1 MSTNHVAQRPAGGPP
16 APDQD
21 VTEHG
26 IELVLIVAGILCAT
40 LMQTLDTTIINVAL
54 PIIQGNLGATIDEG
68 AWVVTGYII
77 SAVVVIPLTPWLQ
90 MRFGRR
96 QYYSTAIIGFTIASV
111 LCGTSHSIGEL
122 IFWRIVQ
129 GAFGGGLIATAQAT
143 LRDTFPKDKIGLSQG
158 LFSLGAIVGPA
169 VGPTLGG
176 WLTDNVSWNWVFF
189 INVVPGV
196 FAGFIM
202 LTRLKNPTV
211 PRRIPV
217 DAIGLALL
225 IVGLGSLQY
234 VLGEGQRRDWFDDEL
249 IRYLSVT
256 FVLGIGGF
264 IGWELFGT
272 TRPIVDLRVLRY
284 PSVSA
289 GSVLAFAIGATL
301 YGAIVIFPQ
310 YVQSVLGFTA
320 TDSGLLI
327 FSRAIFIAAGTPLVV
342 KLATGGKVQTRYLLL
357 TGFLLVGFSQL
368 WFAQITTSST
378 DFWTLVPPNMMSGLG
393 LSMLFVPISLAIL
406 GGVPPQVVPKAASF
420 QSLSQQLGGS
430 ISTAALI
437 TLLARRQAFH
447 QEILAAHVQPAWR
460 PYATFIGAHG
470 SLTQLYADV
479 LNEVSALSY
488 ADAQLA
494 IGVLAFVLLPVV
506 FILPKKK
513 SGAPTPA
520 PSFE

>member
-1 MSTNHVAQRPAGGPP
+1 MARATPDGPP
-16 APDQD
+16 PADRSVVETGLPLA
-21 VTEHG
+21 
-26 IELVLIVAGILCAT
+26 LVVAGILCAT
-40 LMQTLDTTIINVAL
+40 LMQTLDTTIVNVAL

-90 MRFGRR
+90 TRFGRK
-96 QYYSTAIIGFTIASV
+96 QYYSTAIIGFTIVSV
-111 LCGTSHSIGEL
+111 LCGTSNTIGEL

-158 LFSLGAIVGPA
+158 LFSIGAIVGPA
-169 VGPTLGG
+169 LGPTLGG
-176 WLTDNVSWNWVFF
+176 WLTDNYSWNWVFF
-189 INVVPGV
+189 INVVPGA

-202 LTRLKNPTV
+202 LTRLKNPND
-211 PRRIPV
+211 PRSAPV

-234 VLGEGQRRDWFDDEL
+234 VLGEGQRQDWFDDSL
-249 IRYLSVT
+249 ITALTVTSVT
-256 FVLGIGGF
+256 GIVAF
-264 IGWELFGT
+264 IFWELFGT

-284 PSVSA
+284 PSVAA

-320 TDSGLLI
+320 TLSGELI
-327 FSRAIFIAAGTPLVV
+327 FTRAIFIALGTPLVV
-342 KLATGGKVQTRYLLL
+342 RLATSGSFDTRILLL
-357 TGFLLVGFSQL
+357 AGFTLVGASQF
-368 WFAQITTSST
+368 WFAHITTSQT
-378 DFWTLVPPNMMSGLG
+378 DFLTLVPPNIMSGLG
-393 LSMLFVPISLAIL
+393 LSLLFVPISIAIL

-430 ISTAALI
+430 ISTAALV

-447 QEILAAHVQPAWR
+447 QDHLAAAIRPALT
-460 PYATFIGAHG
+460 PFANFIAQHG
-470 SLTQLYADV
+470 SLGQLYGDV
-479 LNEVSALSY
+479 LNESSSLSY
-488 ADAQLA
+488 ADAQFA
-494 IGVLAFVLLPVV
+494 IGVLAVVLLPVV
-506 FILPKKK
+506 FILPRKKA
-513 SGAPTPA
+513 GAAAPA